1 MTQPGTQ
8 PKKHEKSSGLR
19 GGRPTDPWTYLTIF
33 LILTVFFLLP
43 PAAFECRAQ
52 TARPASP
59 PGDIKNPVPP
69 EPSGDSGTTGTA
81 TTPGKAGTT
90 ASTTTDPSELKP
102 EASPLNFKLSTDG
115 TVATILFDRESAEAM
130 RNLISQLEQSGKLGK
145 VKGIVYSAAGFTPM
159 LILMG
164 DKEELH
170 EKLLL
175 FKQFIPD
182 QHQAHM
188 VVIAASL
195 RELSD
200 DDAMN
205 IGLTLSPDIIG
216 ATITS
221 SAAMAKYSSQ
231 IADYSFTGS
240 ADLAAIPI
248 SNIIQLN
255 EALNRSKVLV
265 SSEVYT
271 RNGTKA
277 LLTNVQQVPI
287 FSTDYNNNV
296 MTSYQQL
303 ETSVDVIP
311 TTIDYKKDKPEESQV
326 RVDVLVKIS
335 VVTGEHSMGSTTA
348 PEYTTKTFAT
358 TRVLKANNER
368 YVVGTFVNDGQYKSQ
383 YGIPFLSKI
392 PLLKYLFSRDGTRMQ
407 RNVAI
412 LTLAVR
418 LIPMHVNDLT
428 IDVKHE
434 NPLEKLY
441 RRKGIEKDA
450 K

>member
-1 MTQPGTQ
+1 MQAY
-8 PKKHEKSSGLR
+8 R
-19 GGRPTDPWTYLTIF
+19 
-33 LILTVFFLLP
+33 TVFFFL
-43 PAAFECRAQ
+43 AAFLLISSAAVDGNAQ
-52 TARPASP
+52 TTWPAQTPADAKTSESV
-59 PGDIKNPVPP
+59 KK
-69 EPSGDSGTTGTA
+69 TGEEA
-81 TTPGKAGTT
+81 TG
-90 ASTTTDPSELKP
+90 SSILQP
-102 EASPLNFKLSTDG
+102 EASPLDFKLSPDG
-115 TVATILFDRESAEAM
+115 TVATILFDRESVEAM
-130 RNLISQLEQSGKLGK
+130 RNLITQLEQSGHLGK

-159 LILMG
+159 LILIG
-164 DKEELH
+164 EKEEVFQ
-170 EKLLL
+170 KVAL
-175 FKQFIPD
+175 FKRFMPD
-182 QHQAHM
+182 QNQAHM

-195 RELSD
+195 RELSE
-200 DDAMN
+200 DDARN
-205 IGLTLSPDIIG
+205 IGITLSPDIIG

-221 SAAMAKYSSQ
+221 SASMSKLSSQ
-231 IADYSFTGS
+231 LADYSFTGS
-240 ADLAAIPI
+240 ADLSAVPI

-287 FSTDYNNNV
+287 FSTDVNNNV

-311 TTIDYKKDKPEESQV
+311 TTIDYRKDAPEESQV

-335 VVTGEHSMGSTTA
+335 VVTGEHSMGSATA

-368 YVVGTFVNDGQYKSQ
+368 YVVGTFVNDEKYKSQ

-392 PLLKYLFSRDGTRMQ
+392 PLLKYLFSRDGTRSQ

-418 LIPMHVNDLT
+418 LIPMKVKELT
-428 IDVKHE
+428 IDVEHE
-434 NPLEKLY
+434 NPLEDLY
-441 RRKGIEKDA
+441 KRKGSEKDA
-450 K
+450 R